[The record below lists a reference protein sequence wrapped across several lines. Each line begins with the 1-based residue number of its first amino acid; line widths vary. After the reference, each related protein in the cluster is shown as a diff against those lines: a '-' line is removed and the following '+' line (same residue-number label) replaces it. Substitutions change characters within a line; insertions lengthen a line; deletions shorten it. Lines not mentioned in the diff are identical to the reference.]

1 LLAAVAS
8 ERSRPRERR
17 ELHLA
22 LAGVV
27 VDAELRARHL
37 ALAAEHPDPALA
49 ATVAAAADG
58 AFLRSARGEAA
69 ELAEHAL
76 RLTPVGSGD
85 RAKRVL
91 ALADFLDRAGEP
103 RRATELLTPE
113 VASMPAGAMRARAWL
128 LLAGNA
134 VESSEGLQ
142 HHLELALAECQD
154 DPGLR
159 ASVLANKSANIA
171 AGMVVRL
178 GEAEAWALEALQ
190 AAPDA
195 GPEVEREALY
205 ALAWPRALA
214 GRPIDDLCERS
225 RTASDISS
233 YIAFA
238 PERVA
243 GQRLVWRGEMH
254 QAREILTRY
263 LLLAD
268 QRGEPSSYAL
278 QRLHVCELELRAGAW
293 DPAARLLDEWAQ
305 STDRDLLF
313 WPMYERCRALLAAG
327 RGLADEAE
335 RWATEAIARAE
346 ASGCEWDRLEALRA
360 LGMAALLS
368 HQPDRAVDCL
378 REVWEHTLR
387 EGVDEPGVFPAAPDL
402 VEALVE
408 LGEFDEAD
416 AVTQRLHELA
426 ERQQHPWG
434 TVTAS
439 RCRAVVRL
447 ASAQDSEPA
456 AAAMLRAAEDY
467 ERLGLPFDRAR
478 TLLSL
483 GRAQRRV
490 RQWGVA
496 RSSLETA
503 TTAFEQL
510 GSGGWAE
517 QARLELDRVGAR
529 RPSPTG
535 ELTATER
542 RVVDLAAT
550 GSSNKEIARALYV
563 TVHTVEAHLSHAYAK
578 LGVRSR
584 GQLAGR
590 LSTSR

>member
-1 LLAAVAS
+1 V
-8 ERSRPRERR
+8 
-17 ELHLA
+17 
-22 LAGVV
+22 
-27 VDAELRARHL
+27 
-37 ALAAEHPDPALA
+37 
-49 ATVAAAADG
+49 
-58 AFLRSARGEAA
+58 
-69 ELAEHAL
+69 
-76 RLTPVGSGD
+76 LT
-85 RAKRVL
+85 
-91 ALADFLDRAGEP
+91 LADYLDRAGEP

-113 VASMPAGAMRARAWL
+113 VVSMPAGAMRARAWL

-134 VESSEGLQ
+134 VETSQGLQ
-142 HHLELALAECQD
+142 QHLELALAECHD
-154 DPGLR
+154 NPGLR

-171 AGMVVRL
+171 AGAVVRL

-190 AAPDA
+190 AAADA
-195 GPEVEREALY
+195 GPEVERQALY
-205 ALAWPRALA
+205 ALAWPRALT

-243 GQRLVWRGEMH
+243 GQRLVWRGEMQ
-254 QAREILTRY
+254 QARENLTRY

-268 QRGEPSSYAL
+268 ERGEPSSYAL

-293 DPAARLLDEWAQ
+293 DAAARLLDEWAQ

-313 WPMYERCRALLAAG
+313 WPMLERCRALLGAG
-327 RGLADEAE
+327 RGLPDEAE
-335 RWATEAIARAE
+335 RWATEAIARAG
-346 ASGCEWDRLEALRA
+346 ATGCQWDRLEALRA
-360 LGMAALLS
+360 LGMAALVA
-368 HQPDRAVDCL
+368 HDPKRAVESL
-378 REVWEHTLR
+378 RPVWEHTLR
-387 EGVDEPGVFPAAPDL
+387 EGVNEPGVFPVAPDL

-408 LGEFDEAD
+408 LRELDQAD
-416 AVTQRLHELA
+416 AVIERLRDLA

-439 RCRAVVRL
+439 RCRAVARL
-447 ASAQDSEPA
+447 ASGRDRERAVAAMVRA
-456 AAAMLRAAEDY
+456 AADY

-490 RQWGVA
+490 KQWGAA
-496 RSSLETA
+496 RSALEMA

-510 GSGGWAE
+510 GSNGWAE

-529 RPSPTG
+529 RPSATG

-542 RVVDLAAT
+542 RVADLAAT

-590 LSTSR
+590 LSTHH